1 LSEKS
6 GQEKDVEEKLRN
18 LIFELRMLENV
29 GNELQVRIGIVDSAL
44 RELNMA
50 ATTIQNLEKLKV
62 GDELLIPTGANSYAI
77 AKIANVERVLV
88 GVGGGVIIEK
98 PVKDAVSFLEDRANE
113 LNKARSSLQQQ
124 LSKVLERMEVLRR
137 EVEKVTGASKA

>member
-1 LSEKS
+1 MSEKS

-98 PVKDAVSFLEDRANE
+98 SVKDAVSFLEDRANE

-137 EVEKVTGASKA
+137 EVEKVTGVSKA

>member
-1 LSEKS
+1 MSEKS

-50 ATTIQNLEKLKV
+50 AMTIQNLEKLKV

-98 PVKDAVSFLEDRANE
+98 SVKDAVSFLEDRANE

-137 EVEKVTGASKA
+137 EVEKVTGVSKA